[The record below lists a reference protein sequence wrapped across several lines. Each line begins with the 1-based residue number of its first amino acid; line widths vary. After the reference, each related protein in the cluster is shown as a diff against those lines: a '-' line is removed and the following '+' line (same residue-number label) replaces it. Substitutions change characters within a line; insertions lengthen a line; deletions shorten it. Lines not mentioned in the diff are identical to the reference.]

1 MSRAIQISGNA
12 HKLASLLCWK
22 YGSRGGPIFPSQ
34 ATLAADLGVTDRTI
48 RNLLKELIPI
58 GLKVTIK
65 RGPRG
70 GEPKSFYSFD
80 GPIEDLII
88 PETDFR
94 NSAFNSGNEFPELQT
109 NSGKLTS
116 EFRKVDDHNSG
127 KNFPTNHESTQEENQ
142 GSNQGNIIDVPKARA
157 GALHQK
163 AQPDLQEAGNNQ
175 PDHPGEESHHHEG
188 SSGTNPQDA
197 SLHSSTDGAPAAPD
211 VSWWP
216 DYIENFQGDA
226 IELLDWWRSKARYR
240 AMLTLEK
247 QLELSKI
254 YQAKFNTLSAE
265 G

>member
-1 MSRAIQISGNA
+1 MSTKDPRIEFMSRAIQISGNA

-80 GPIEDLII
+80 EPIEDLII

-94 NSAFNSGNEFPELQT
+94 NSDLYSGNEFPELQT
-109 NSGKLTS
+109 NSGKLTT

-127 KNFPTNHESTQEENQ
+127 NQFPTNHESIQEEIQ
-142 GSNQGNIIDVPKARA
+142 EGLIHRYLSKDRTGALTEKAR
-157 GALHQK
+157 
-163 AQPDLQEAGNNQ
+163 PDLRGLENNQ
-175 PDHPGEESHHHEG
+175 PILPEEEPPWWRG
-188 SSGTNPQDA
+188 SSSGRIGWLFSNPRRSGRA
-197 SLHSSTDGAPAAPD
+197 FSVSAPVLSL
-211 VSWWP
+211 
-216 DYIENFQGDA
+216 E
-226 IELLDWWRSKARYR
+226 RY
-240 AMLTLEK
+240 L
-247 QLELSKI
+247 
-254 YQAKFNTLSAE
+254 
-265 G
+265 